1 MPAHGT
7 NPMFLNKKY
16 KDWTS
21 STLATPPLR
30 PITSHFCLTLPTFPP
45 QSGRRMCIT
54 PNFVCPKR

>member
-7 NPMFLNKKY
+7 NPMFFNKKY

-30 PITSHFCLTLPTFPP
+30 PITSHFILVSAMRQYL
-45 QSGRRMCIT
+45 IILK
-54 PNFVCPKR
+54 VH